1 SNASNDFGGVVSASG
16 GSISL
21 ANSGTL
27 TLGAIDTDGEFS
39 ISSSGGVGLNDEGMI
54 SELKLILAS
63 LGVFYTKEIEFLD
76 YNSCKTSSSIFSA
89 GCSIQ

>member
-1 SNASNDFGGVVSASG
+1 M
-16 GSISL
+16 
-21 ANSGTL
+21 AN
-27 TLGAIDTDGEFS
+27 S

-63 LGVFYTKEIEFLD
+63 LGVYSKEIEFLD
-76 YNSCKTSSSIFSA
+76 YNSCRTSTSIFSA